1 MPAMKQQ
8 QIVNSMIF
16 YSIILLLSV
25 NCKHVSIPIKVFGDG
40 SAGDPEAVAI
50 LLHHYGG
57 TGSGAGFVPW
67 FPRLAAA
74 GYRCLAPSFPGFG
87 GTPGKSPSKPDPDVL
102 GTACLNFT

>member
-1 MPAMKQQ
+1 MVPPFL
-8 QIVNSMIF
+8 N
-16 YSIILLLSV
+16 V
-25 NCKHVSIPIKVFGDG
+25 NCLIKVFGD
-40 SAGDPEAVAI
+40 SSSTGDPTTVVI

-67 FPRLAAA
+67 FPRLAAT

-102 GTACLNFT
+102 GTSCLNFY